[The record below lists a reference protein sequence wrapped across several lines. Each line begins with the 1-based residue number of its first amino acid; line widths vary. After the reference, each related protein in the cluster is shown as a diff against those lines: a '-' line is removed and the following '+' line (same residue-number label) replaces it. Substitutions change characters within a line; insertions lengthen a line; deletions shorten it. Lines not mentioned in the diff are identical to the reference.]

1 MQHGSTAGRTAL
13 IAQFGQRFTTP
24 AQYALTCLF
33 ALPCF
38 ALRLQ
43 WPWHS
48 FSFFLF
54 APAVLLGAALFGKGP
69 AILAT
74 VLTAVFTVFFWIEP
88 IYTLRLSSA
97 QVPPLVL
104 YALVCAGIVGLCEWS
119 RAALNRDRRAALAEQ
134 RAAASSRLDGIDFW
148 RGLVLCTI
156 FVNHVPGN
164 LVEAITHKNFG
175 VSDSAEAFVFLS
187 GVSLALAYGHRF
199 RPGERIGVLLA
210 MLRRVI
216 KLYGVHVSLSFA
228 AIAIFSAGALYWRQP
243 DLLMAHGRSL
253 YVADAWTCLIGIV
266 SLGHQLGYFNIL
278 PLYMVLILAVPV
290 QLWLARIDVSLMLI
304 TSALL
309 YALTRYAGWNLPNWP
324 TAGGWF
330 LNPLAWQFIMAIGVA
345 AGLTLK
351 QRGEIPVTRPMVTV
365 AAAIVTI
372 GFLMSPYGPAV
383 TRNWIGV
390 NGHLDT
396 DKTVLGLTR
405 LSHFLALA
413 YLVYAVR
420 LSAFC
425 RRRPVFAPLAT
436 MGRHGLLMFAL
447 LSILAAVGQVLVG
460 TRHGGVWFDVG
471 FLGGGLLLLWVAAH
485 LADAARPPRS
495 IRPVAQPA
503 MAG

>member
-13 IAQFGQRFTTP
+13 IAQFGQRFSTP

-104 YALVCAGIVGLCEWS
+104 YALVCIGIVGLCEWS
-119 RAALNRDRRAALAEQ
+119 RAALNRDHRAALAEA
-134 RAAASSRLDGIDFW
+134 RARASARLDGIDFW

-156 FVNHVPGN
+156 FINHVPGN
-164 LVEAITHKNFG
+164 VLEAITHRNFG

-199 RPGERIGVLLA
+199 RPGERAGVLVA
-210 MLRRVI
+210 MLRRVL
-216 KLYGVHVSLSFA
+216 KLYGVHVALSFA

-243 DLLMAHGRSL
+243 DLLMSHGRSL
-253 YVADAWTCLIGIV
+253 YVKDAWTCLIGIV

-278 PLYMVLILAVPV
+278 PLYMALILAVPAL
-290 QLWLARIDVSLMLI
+290 LWLARINVTLMLVA
-304 TSALL
+304 SALL
-309 YALTRYAGWNLPNWP
+309 YALTRYTGWNLPNWP
-324 TAGGWF
+324 AQGGWF
-330 LNPLAWQFIMAIGVA
+330 LNPLAWQFIMAIGLA
-345 AGLTLK
+345 AGLALK
-351 QRGEIPVTRPMVTV
+351 QRGEIPVTAPLLLL
-365 AAAIVTI
+365 AAIVVAI
-372 GFLMSPYGPAV
+372 GFLMSPYGPGAA
-383 TRNWIGV
+383 RDWIGA

-396 DKTVLGLTR
+396 DKSVLGLTR

-413 YLVYAVR
+413 YLVYGLR
-420 LSAFC
+420 ISALC
-425 RRRPVFAPLAT
+425 RRSVLFAPLAT
-436 MGRHGLLMFAL
+436 MGRHGLLIFAL
-447 LSILAAVGQVLVG
+447 LSVFSALGQVLV
-460 TRHGGVWFDVG
+460 TTVRTGVWFDIA
-471 FLGGGLLLLWVAAH
+471 FLGGGLVLLWFVAH
-485 LADAARPPRS
+485 LADTARPPRRP
-495 IRPVAQPA
+495 RPVALPA
-503 MAG
+503 LAG